1 MRFGEEE
8 EDFERCVLGSDFTEQ
23 NGVLPLLDA
32 EAKLI
37 LERCTATRERDA
49 RPSKK
54 QQIRADAYL
63 KRMPSVKK
71 TSADIEAVRTFWDQ
85 MQTRLFKHEI
95 AALCNLGAETVDEAR
110 TYLPS
115 LTSTVQRP
123 VDDTELQ
130 QFLNVILTHSDVR
143 EDPEKEDLFAI

>member
-1 MRFGEEE
+1 MPFAEEE
-8 EDFERCVLGSDFTEQ
+8 EDFERCVLGPDFTEQ

-63 KRMPSVKK
+63 KQMPSVKK

-85 MQTRLFKHEI
+85 MRTRLFKHEI

-115 LTSTVQRP
+115 LTSTAQRP
-123 VDDTELQ
+123 VDDAELQ
-130 QFLNVILTHSDVR
+130 ELLNTILTHSDVR
-143 EDPEKEDLFAI
+143 ETPEEEDLFSI

>member
-1 MRFGEEE
+1 MPFGEEE
-8 EDFERCVLGSDFTEQ
+8 EDFERCVLGPDFTEQ
-23 NGVLPLLDA
+23 DGVLPLLDA

-63 KRMPSVKK
+63 KQMPSVKK

-85 MQTRLFKHEI
+85 MRTRLFKHEI
-95 AALCNLGAETVDEAR
+95 AALCNLGAETIDEAR

-115 LTSTVQRP
+115 LTSTAQRP
-123 VDDTELQ
+123 VDDAELQ
-130 QFLNVILTHSDVR
+130 QLLNVILVHSDVR
-143 EDPEKEDLFAI
+143 EDPEEEDLFSI